1 MVPFDL
7 TRPPFDRCVRYLT
20 HAAAA
25 EEDGA
30 EVQTLL
36 RRSLG
41 ISSGWIKDRKSVV

>member
-7 TRPPFDRCVRYLT
+7 TRPRFDRCVRYLT

-30 EVQTLL
+30 
-36 RRSLG
+36 
-41 ISSGWIKDRKSVV
+41 